1 MTDDARIP
9 TSEAPS
15 ESAAGESPATS
26 ERSGW
31 WSRTL
36 DQFGYQQLVSDYKI
50 PIDTNGF
57 LYSLGGVL
65 AISLLFEILTGMM
78 LTYLYVPDA
87 NLAYGI
93 TAGML
98 ASPGWAIVLN
108 FHFWNAFLI
117 FGLVFIHMLRTF
129 FSGAYRGGKTGLWL
143 IGAALAAFVFLLSV
157 TGEAL
162 HWDEVGFGVPWNI
175 GEALEAVGLA
185 GFFNY
190 APEGLLNIATA
201 SEKLS
206 QLYALHISIVVIAL
220 GLFMIWHLMLIRFK
234 GISQPFWVVASGV
247 MGSFS
252 KHLRSWIIY
261 SAIFLGIV
269 LLIAIFVQ
277 REAGVAPQLIASSPL
292 YGVDDDPGG
301 LGFKPNFPISWTR
314 GMNILAAQLGIDPD
328 IWGTIVGMAILL
340 IALLVI
346 PFIDRGRFAP
356 ATFREAFDWRKRGW
370 AFAAM
375 VIFWIVLAG
384 GLIVNFVTA
393 EG

>member
-1 MTDDARIP
+1 MSGDAGQP
-9 TSEAPS
+9 TNEAAPAP
-15 ESAAGESPATS
+15 AAQAVETS
-26 ERSGW
+26 ERNGW
-31 WSRTL
+31 WSRTI

-50 PIDTNGF
+50 PVNTNGL

-65 AISLLFEILTGMM
+65 AIALGFEIVTGLL

-98 ASPGWAIVLN
+98 ASTGWSVVLN

-117 FGLVFIHMLRTF
+117 FALVFIHMMRAF
-129 FSGAYRGGKTGLWL
+129 VSGGYRGGKTGLWL
-143 IGAALAAFVFLLSV
+143 IGVGLAGFVFLLSV

-185 GFFNY
+185 GLFNY
-190 APEGLLNIATA
+190 SPEGLLDIATA

-206 QLYALHISIVVIAL
+206 QLYALHISIVAIVL

-234 GISQPFWVVASGV
+234 GISQPFWVAASSV

-261 SAIFLGIV
+261 STILLGIV
-269 LLIAIFVQ
+269 LLISIFVP
-277 REAGVAPQLIASSPL
+277 RDPGVAPQLISSSPL
-292 YGVDDDPGG
+292 FGVDDDPGG

-314 GMNILAAQLGIDPD
+314 GMNILFAQLGIDPD

-340 IALLVI
+340 LVLLII
-346 PFIDRGRFAP
+346 PFIDRGKLAP
-356 ATFREAFDWRKRGW
+356 ATVREAFDVRKRGW

-375 VIFWIVLAG
+375 IVFWVVLAG
-384 GLIVNFVTA
+384 GLAVNFFTA

>member
-1 MTDDARIP
+1 MSGDAEQP
-9 TSEAPS
+9 TNEAAPAPVTQAAQESE
-15 ESAAGESPATS
+15 GK
-26 ERSGW
+26 GW
-31 WSRTL
+31 WSRTI
-36 DQFGYQQLVSDYKI
+36 DQFGYQQLVTDYKI
-50 PIDTNGF
+50 PVNTNGL

-65 AISLLFEILTGMM
+65 AIALAFEIVTGML

-98 ASPGWAIVLN
+98 ASTGWSIVLN

-117 FGLVFIHMLRTF
+117 FGLVFVHMLRTF
-129 FSGAYRGGKTGLWL
+129 FSGGYRGGKTGLWL
-143 IGAALAAFVFLLSV
+143 IGVGLAGFVFLLSV

-185 GFFNY
+185 GLFNY
-190 APEGLLNIATA
+190 SPEGLLDIATA

-206 QLYALHISIVVIAL
+206 QLYTLHISIVAIVL
-220 GLFMIWHLMLIRFK
+220 GLFMIWHLMLVRFK
-234 GISQPFWVVASGV
+234 GISQPFWVVASSV

-261 SAIFLGIV
+261 SSILLGIV
-269 LLIAIFVQ
+269 LLISIFVP
-277 REAGVAPQLIASSPL
+277 RDPGVAPQLIASSPL
-292 YGVDDDPGG
+292 FGVDDDPGG
-301 LGFKPNFPISWTR
+301 LAFKPNFPISWTR
-314 GMNILAAQLGIDPD
+314 GLNIVAAQLGIDPD
-328 IWGTIVGMAILL
+328 IWGTVVGMA
-340 IALLVI
+340 LLVLVLVII
-346 PFIDRGRFAP
+346 PFVDRGKLAP
-356 ATFREAFDWRKRGW
+356 ATVKEAFDWRKRGW

-375 VIFWIVLAG
+375 AIFWIVVVG
-384 GLIVNFVTA
+384 GLAVNFFTA